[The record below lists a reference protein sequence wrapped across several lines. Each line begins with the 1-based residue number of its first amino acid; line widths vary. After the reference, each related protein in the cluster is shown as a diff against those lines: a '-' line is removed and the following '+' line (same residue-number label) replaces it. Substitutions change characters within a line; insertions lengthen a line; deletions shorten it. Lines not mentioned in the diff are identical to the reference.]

1 MPKQEPSDNMVRI
14 SQGMYVVRT
23 QAGFRKALKAYR
35 RYHEVESPISDVQGY
50 PKEYPSL
57 VMFGFAYGS
66 EGPRVSA
73 RCIAVSK
80 LHEIVQTEEARKK
93 TAS

>member
-1 MPKQEPSDNMVRI
+1 MSKSQQVESDNMVRI

-35 RYHEVESPISDVQGY
+35 RYHEVESPISEIKGY

-57 VMFGFAYGS
+57 VMFGFTYGS
-66 EGPRVSA
+66 VGPQVSA
-73 RCIAVSK
+73 RCIPVSK
-80 LHEIVQTEEARKK
+80 LDEIVQTEKGRK
-93 TAS
+93 

>member
-1 MPKQEPSDNMVRI
+1 MPKPNQTESDNMVRI

-57 VMFGFAYGS
+57 VMFGFVHHPI
-66 EGPRVSA
+66 GPQVSA
-73 RCIAVSK
+73 RCIPISK
-80 LHEIVQTEEARKK
+80 LDQIVQNEKGRK
-93 TAS
+93 